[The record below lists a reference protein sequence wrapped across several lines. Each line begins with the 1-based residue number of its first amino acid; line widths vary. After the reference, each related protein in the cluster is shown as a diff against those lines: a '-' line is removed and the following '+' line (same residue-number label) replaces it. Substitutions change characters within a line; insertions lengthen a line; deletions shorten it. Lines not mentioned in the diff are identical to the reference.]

1 MKSNGKF
8 FINIRY
14 EINKNVNFANA
25 SLEFYIPDDE
35 SWIAFTNDSI
45 ASFNVV
51 LAKINYQNQ
60 DIYLFL
66 NNASIKSNLNNID
79 IELLDK
85 PQFYFNQKNIINLK
99 EEMSRLSKNINY
111 LKAKENISLTA
122 DEIIELREMEIQ
134 QYKLKLISLF
144 KLVKGEING

>member
-1 MKSNGKF
+1 MKSNGRF

-35 SWIAFTNDSI
+35 SWITFTNDSI

-79 IELLDK
+79 IELLHK